1 MKSTANKLS
10 RCRGTRS
17 KVKVKVKEGVVK
29 VVKVVG
35 VVGAVHESFRDRWGD
50 SVCGSV
56 CGGIGECARRTLK

>member
-17 KVKVKVKEGVVK
+17 KVKVKVKVKEGVVK
-29 VVKVVG
+29 VG

>member
-17 KVKVKVKEGVVK
+17 KVKVKVKEGVVNI
-29 VVKVVG
+29 VG